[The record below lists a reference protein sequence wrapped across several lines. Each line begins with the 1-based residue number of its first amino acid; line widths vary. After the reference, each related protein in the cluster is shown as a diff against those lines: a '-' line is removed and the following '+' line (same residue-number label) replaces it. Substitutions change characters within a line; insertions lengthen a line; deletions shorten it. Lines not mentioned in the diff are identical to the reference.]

1 MRSIN
6 ISRIVDESKFNRFHG
21 LVLALCAFII
31 VCDGF
36 DLVIYGSVVSV
47 LMEDWQL
54 TAVQAGTLGSYAL
67 IGMMFGAFIFAPLAD
82 KIGRK
87 KVIILS
93 VFLFSLCT
101 GLIGF
106 AKTPTEFGIYRFI
119 SGIGLGGVLPI
130 TVALMTEYA
139 PKHLK
144 NRLVTIMM
152 CGYSVGGILAAGLG
166 IFLIPS
172 FGWKSVF
179 FVGALPLLAL
189 PIIIKWLPESL
200 GFLLARNKKKEIGRL
215 LSKIDPTFR
224 PEKNDHYEVVIPKK
238 TGMVGANLFQEGRA
252 LSTLLFWVSFF
263 MCLLMIYG
271 LNTWL
276 PKLMAQAGYALG
288 SSLMFLLVLNAGAIL
303 GSLIG
308 GWAAD
313 RWNTKKVLIFYFILG
328 AIALTLLGTH
338 PNTFVLY
345 TLVAIAGA
353 TTIGTQIILYSY
365 VSQYYPITMRS
376 TGLGWASGV
385 GRIGGIVGP
394 IMGGFLLG
402 AQFPLQFNFMA
413 FAIPGMI
420 AAIAVAIIREKEPLS
435 IPLTKAPQERVVE
448 SIK

>member
-54 TAVQAGTLGSYAL
+54 TAVQAGALGSYAL

-93 VFLFSLCT
+93 VFLFSLFT

-106 AKTPTEFGIYRFI
+106 AKSPTEFGIYRFI

-166 IFLIPS
+166 IFLIPR
-172 FGWKSVF
+172 FGWESVF
-179 FVGALPLLAL
+179 FVGAFPLLAL

-215 LSKIDPTFR
+215 LSKIDPTFT
-224 PEKNDHYEVVIPKK
+224 PEKNDQYEVVIPKK
-238 TGMVGANLFQEGRA
+238 TGMIGANLFQEGRA

-263 MCLLMIYG
+263 MCLLMVYG

-420 AAIAVAIIREKEPLS
+420 AAIAVAIIREKKPLS
-435 IPLTKAPQERVVE
+435 IPLTEASQERVVE

>member
-93 VFLFSLCT
+93 VFLFSLFT

-106 AKTPTEFGIYRFI
+106 AKSPTEFGIYRFI

-166 IFLIPS
+166 IFIIPRY
-172 FGWKSVF
+172 GWESVF

-215 LSKIDPTFR
+215 LSKIDPTFT
-224 PEKNDHYEVVIPKK
+224 PEKNDQYEVVIPKK
-238 TGMVGANLFQEGRA
+238 TGMIGANLFQEGRA

-263 MCLLMIYG
+263 MCLLMVYG

-420 AAIAVAIIREKEPLS
+420 AAIAVAIIREKKPLS
-435 IPLTKAPQERVVE
+435 IPLTEASQVRVE

>member
-54 TAVQAGTLGSYAL
+54 TAVQAGALGSYAL

-93 VFLFSLCT
+93 VFLFSLFT

-106 AKTPTEFGIYRFI
+106 AKSPTEFGIYRFI

-166 IFLIPS
+166 IFIIPRY
-172 FGWKSVF
+172 GWESVF

-215 LSKIDPTFR
+215 LSKIDPTFT
-224 PEKNDHYEVVIPKK
+224 PEKNDQYEVVIPKK
-238 TGMVGANLFQEGRA
+238 TGMIGANLFQEGRA

-263 MCLLMIYG
+263 MCLLMVYG

-338 PNTFVLY
+338 PNTVVLY

-420 AAIAVAIIREKEPLS
+420 AAIAVAIIREKKPLS
-435 IPLTKAPQERVVE
+435 IPLTEASQVRVE